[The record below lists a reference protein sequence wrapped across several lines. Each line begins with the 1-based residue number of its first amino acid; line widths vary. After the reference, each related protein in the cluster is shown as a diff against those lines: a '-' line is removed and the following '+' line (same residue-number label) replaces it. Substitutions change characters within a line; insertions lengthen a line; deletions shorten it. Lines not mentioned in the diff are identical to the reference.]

1 MPRKLNLLKKLNFNR
16 VTTFLGTIKQDADR
30 TYVRVVSAARSPML
44 SPGMDLPLGALP
56 SQLNKGIQEF
66 KHLNGQAY
74 PSECDVSTPT
84 TTSHNTDAHCKT
96 GTKPTKAKPVKAKQQ
111 PTNSKEK
118 KASPEKDPWAWQR
131 ESLKRMGIVDIRRR
145 EEERKSDFLV
155 KVKSSATEGEFTL
168 TIPPL
173 LQKVI
178 NKNDYN
184 SAILAGASSYFTKTI
199 KTADLQN
206 YDRIVDDAPHH
217 LKALCKEIKAK
228 YVSNAIE
235 QTTGIRLDG
244 EQLEAVI
251 ATDKVM
257 KVTARAG
264 SGKTRVLVVKA
275 FYLIKYYDVTPNSIL
290 LLTFNKNAAREL
302 QDRLKSLLEVDSFHT
317 ARTFH
322 SLAIQI
328 AKPES
333 KLMMSDN
340 DPAADQVGTIIQE
353 ILRGLWN
360 GDILESIYTF
370 FRKEAREYEGLGLHL
385 RGEAFYKFRRSQPQ
399 ATLQGSTVRSHG
411 EKYIADYLFEHGIG
425 YKYEPTFTM
434 RAGGI
439 YRPDFEIWTGDAEAK
454 KNFIWEHWAFDP
466 DRIAP
471 SSIDGWSTQDIT
483 QYKMDV
489 TRKRRYWADKGR
501 VLIET
506 HTGMLNRGRQSF
518 EEEVSTILMR
528 HGIDH
533 TKLPRS
539 ELLEKVEMRLRSKL
553 ANLMKGFVN
562 RSLSSE
568 VDIEALLTRINEYQ
582 ADNER
587 EQFFLDFGS
596 QILPQYLQHLEENK
610 LIDFSLLFPE
620 AIGVLSK
627 KRSIPPVHASGG
639 NMIDLNS
646 VDYILVDEAQDL
658 TLNYLK
664 LLKSLNKLRPN
675 TKMMFV
681 GDDWQAINRF
691 SGADVNLF
699 IQLKKHYYDLSEYTL
714 KSNYRSRK
722 GIVDAGNLLMGGNPI
737 EHAKPTELAAA
748 KIQST
753 DIDSVWLE
761 FRKDEK
767 YKYDRLSDQK
777 FLWRKDASGRRKS
790 DSGEDKARL
799 VKAIY
804 SVCKTMVSKA
814 GKIAVLFRT
823 NMYKGSRIGEIR
835 KKVLHCFTE
844 GFTRAQ
850 LENMTSRLEFSTAH
864 SSKGKEYDTVL
875 VVSPHYGSYPC
886 IHPDAQLL
894 RFFGES
900 PKQGL
905 EDEMRLFYVAI
916 TRAER
921 RLIFLKE
928 ASKNNESPFLSD
940 FDHLVDDLKLS
951 QLCS

>member
-1 MPRKLNLLKKLNFNR
+1 M
-16 VTTFLGTIKQDADR
+16 TFLGTIIQDTDR
-30 TYVRVVSAARSPML
+30 TYVRVVSAARTPTL
-44 SPGMDLPLGALP
+44 SPGMELRLGALS
-56 SQLNKGIQEF
+56 SQLDKGIQEF
-66 KHLNGQAY
+66 KYLNGQAY
-74 PSECDVSTPT
+74 PTSGGVSTPT
-84 TTSHNTDAHCKT
+84 TTSSKNAEAHCIT
-96 GTKPTKAKPVKAKQQ
+96 STTTTKAKSDIAKQQ
-111 PTNSKEK
+111 PTISNEK
-118 KASPEKDPWAWQR
+118 KANEESDSWAWQR
-131 ESLKRMGIVDIRRR
+131 ESLKRIFGDVRIKD
-145 EEERKSDFLV
+145 EEIKSDFLA
-155 KVKSSATEGEFTL
+155 KVTSSATEGEFNV
-168 TIPPL
+168 TIPHL
-173 LQKVI
+173 LEKIIKQ
-178 NKNDYN
+178 NDYK
-184 SAILAGASSYFTKTI
+184 SALLAGASSYFTKTI
-199 KTADLQN
+199 KSADLQN
-206 YDRIVDDAPHH
+206 YDSIVDDAPHS
-217 LKALCKEIKAK
+217 LKELSQEIKAV
-228 YVSNAIE
+228 YVSDAILSD
-235 QTTGIRLDG
+235 TGIRLDE
-244 EQLEAVI
+244 EQLRAVI
-251 ATDKVM
+251 ATNKVM

-275 FYLIKYYDVTPNSIL
+275 FYLIKYYDVNPNSIL

-333 KLMMSDN
+333 ELMMSDN
-340 DPAADQVGTIIQE
+340 DPAADQVGKIIQE

-370 FRKEAREYEGLGLHL
+370 FREEAREYEGLGLHL

-399 ATLQGSTVRSHG
+399 ATLQGGTVRSHG

-434 RAGGI
+434 PAGGI

-454 KNFIWEHWAFDP
+454 KKFIWEHWAFDP

-699 IQLKKHYYDLSEYTL
+699 IQLKKHYYGLSEYTL

-777 FLWRKDASGRRKS
+777 FLWGKDASEGRKY

-804 SVCKTMVSKA
+804 SVCKPMVSKA
-814 GKIAVLFRT
+814 GNIAVLFRM
-823 NMYKGSRIGEIR
+823 NKYKGSFIDDIR
-835 KKVLHCFTE
+835 NKVLHCFTSE

-850 LENMTSRLEFSTAH
+850 IENMASRLEFSTAH
-864 SSKGKEYDTVL
+864 RSKGKEYDTVL